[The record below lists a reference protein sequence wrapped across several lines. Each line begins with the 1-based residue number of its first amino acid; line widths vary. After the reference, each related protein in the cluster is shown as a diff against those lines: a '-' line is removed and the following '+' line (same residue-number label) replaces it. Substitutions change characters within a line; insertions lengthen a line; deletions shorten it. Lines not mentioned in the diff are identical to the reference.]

1 MIEKSPVQRAKL
13 SLQVQ
18 KVMLKYLQ
26 MDSWTPVMAAMLFAG
41 LAPKVGC
48 TALPAD
54 GAVGLDGSVIRGTQN
69 ASFSAARRILEEW
82 NDNCEDNGEF
92 PTQLTPEAFMLW
104 CIEGQVQERLSVLRP
119 LPWITVFKK
128 LFGNGPQSD
137 LIDFGLATYIAN
149 TAEPLQTILDRIDA
163 LGRASTSAQSPM
175 PPQTSATVAAYRPTQ
190 KGVPTRA
197 YLTTEELASALHVEP
212 ESIHKARSKNGH
224 YCGIQPIKLPNRRL
238 AWPIDAIERITKIQ

>member
-1 MIEKSPVQRAKL
+1 MIEKSPAQRAKL

-18 KVMLKYLQ
+18 KVIFKYLQ
-26 MDSWTPVMAAMLFAG
+26 MDNWTPVMAAMLFAG
-41 LAPKVGC
+41 LAPKAGC
-48 TALPAD
+48 TSLPTD
-54 GAVGLDGSVIRGTQN
+54 GAVGLDGAVIRGTHN

-82 NDNCEDNGEF
+82 NDNCEENGEF

-119 LPWITVFKK
+119 LPWITVFKH
-128 LFGNGPQSD
+128 LFGNGPRTE
-137 LIDFGLATYIAN
+137 LIDFELATYIVN
-149 TAEPLQTILDRIDA
+149 TAEPLHAILDKIET
-163 LGRASTSAQSPM
+163 LGRAPTSAQSSM
-175 PPQTSATVAAYRPTQ
+175 PPPTPATLTAYGPVQ
-190 KGVPTRA
+190 KGASLRA